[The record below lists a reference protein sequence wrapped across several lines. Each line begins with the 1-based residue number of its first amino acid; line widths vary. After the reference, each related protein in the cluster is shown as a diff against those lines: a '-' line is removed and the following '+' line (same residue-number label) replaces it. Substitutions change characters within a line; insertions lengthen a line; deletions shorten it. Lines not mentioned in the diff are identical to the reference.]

1 LASMLSLTTLNRSV
15 AGSLSHSFRES
26 ENSSGRRRVL
36 AVLSL
41 FSCLLTRRC
50 AIVQSCSPLRYIGP
64 RKPRSNLSF
73 SQSPITSGRVS
84 DCFGFGPYL
93 RPSSDRCWL
102 RRATCND
109 RSDIFPGTGKDVPT
123 AALCRHT
130 PSPGT
135 LVETLAREAAPV
147 EVAKIR
153 DLQRGTPY
161 VELLLRRS

>member
-1 LASMLSLTTLNRSV
+1 MRAASTP
-15 AGSLSHSFRES
+15 
-26 ENSSGRRRVL
+26 
-36 AVLSL
+36 
-41 FSCLLTRRC
+41 
-50 AIVQSCSPLRYIGP
+50 Q
-64 RKPRSNLSF
+64 LSF

-93 RPSSDRCWL
+93 RPSSDRCL
-102 RRATCND
+102 LHRATCNG
-109 RSDIFPGTGKDVPT
+109 RSDIFPGTGMVVQT

-147 EVAKIR
+147 EVAKILDSQSR
-153 DLQRGTPY
+153 RTY